1 MTSRC
6 TRCSAAIV
14 AATLLVTACEDL
26 LPARRQPP
34 VAVVADSARAKS
46 RRAAPRDSGAREATG
61 PEAEAAFRAISQ
73 TLRRLVAA
81 QQSFFAENGAY
92 SADLAKVGFRPL
104 GASQVEFLWVTKD
117 GWAARATHPA
127 LPGRDCVTF
136 TGLGGPVPA
145 TRRLNRSPR
154 EGVVACD
161 FVMPPQPARPAAPP
175 PAGDHASTPAS
186 APTPAPTPVV
196 VDTTSALDAVDPI
209 VQMRVDLRKLALAQ
223 TAYFGTQGTY
233 SRRVETL
240 PLQFGW
246 QRGVS
251 VTLIQADPRSW
262 TARATHHARPGKSCV
277 IWYGK
282 PTRRPSTATER
293 KIPPASGVPACDD

>member
-1 MTSRC
+1 MTSRF

-14 AATLLVTACEDL
+14 AATLLITACEDL

-34 VAVVADSARAKS
+34 VAVVAASDSARAKP
-46 RRAAPRDSGAREATG
+46 RRAAPRDSGAGEATG
-61 PEAEAAFRAISQ
+61 PEAVAAFRDISQ

-81 QQSFFAENGAY
+81 QQFFFAENGAY
-92 SADLAKVGFRPL
+92 SADLGKVGFRPL
-104 GASQVEFLWVTKD
+104 GASKVEFFWVTKD

-136 TGLGGPVPA
+136 TGTGGPVPA
-145 TRRLNRSPR
+145 TRRLNRRPK

-161 FVMPPQPARPAAPP
+161 FVMPPQPRPAAPS
-175 PAGDHASTPAS
+175 AGDHASAPASTPA
-186 APTPAPTPVV
+186 PVV

-240 PLQFGW
+240 PLQYGW

-251 VTLIQADPRSW
+251 VILIHADNRSW
-262 TARATHHARPGKSCV
+262 TARATHQARPGKSCV

-293 KIPPASGVPACDD
+293 KIPPGSGVPACDG

>member
-1 MTSRC
+1 MVASPRL
-6 TRCSAAIV
+6 RSAAIV
-14 AATLLVTACEDL
+14 AATLLVTACDDL
-26 LPARRQPP
+26 LPNRRQAPLA
-34 VAVVADSARAKS
+34 VATASDSAPAKP
-46 RRAAPRDSGAREATG
+46 RRAAPRDTAAREATG
-61 PEAEAAFRAISQ
+61 PEAEAAFREISQ

-81 QQSFFAENGAY
+81 EQSFFAENGAY
-92 SADLAKVGFRPL
+92 SADLGKVGFRPL

-117 GWAARATHPA
+117 GWAARATHPV

-136 TGLGGPVPA
+136 TGGGGPVPA
-145 TRRLNRSPR
+145 TRRLKRSGR

-161 FVMPPQPARPAAPP
+161 FVFRAQPVRRP
-175 PAGDHASTPAS
+175 SPAS
-186 APTPAPTPVV
+186 ADTARAPAPTPTPV
-196 VDTTSALDAVDPI
+196 VDTSNALDAVNPV

-251 VTLIQADPRSW
+251 VTLIHADQRSW
-262 TARATHHARPGKSCV
+262 TARATHVARPRTSCV
-277 IWYGK
+277 MWYGR
-282 PTRRPSTATER
+282 PPRRPATAARQTVPQR
-293 KIPPASGVPACDD
+293 AGVPACDD

>member
-117 GWAARATHPA
+117 GWAARATHPM

-175 PAGDHASTPAS
+175 AGDHASAPAS
-186 APTPAPTPVV
+186 APTPVV

-251 VTLIQADPRSW
+251 VSLIQADTRSW

-277 IWYGK
+277 MWYGK